1 MASNLAGLV
10 STCATAR
17 QNALDS
23 ALTAI
28 RAYALAIAAEAE
40 LPDTAMARRV
50 WCNAMVE
57 RLDAAWHALDAI
69 RWDYGPPKET

>member
-1 MASNLAGLV
+1 MGSNLSYLV

-23 ALTAI
+23 SLSAI
-28 RAYALAIAAEAE
+28 RAYLLAVAAEAE
-40 LPDTAMARRV
+40 LPDTGDTRRA

-57 RLDAAWHALDAI
+57 RLNTAWHALDAI
-69 RWDYGPPKET
+69 RWDHGPPGET

>member
-1 MASNLAGLV
+1 MGSNLAYLV
-10 STCATAR
+10 STCAVAR

-23 ALTAI
+23 SLTAI

-50 WCNAMVE
+50 WCNVMVE
-57 RLDAAWHALDAI
+57 RLDAAWRALDAI
-69 RWDYGPPKET
+69 RWDHGPPVET